1 MGMRDQVRPSA
12 DEGANQIDLTPM
24 LDVVFIMLIFFI
36 VTSSFVKEPGVELF
50 KPQASTQEACERGT
64 IIFAVDANGDIFYN
78 KNKLPMDRVMR
89 TAEAAKKEA
98 PQANIVVQVDR
109 ETPAYVV
116 EDLIDTV
123 RPILTSPPCIST
135 DEEA

>member
-1 MGMRDQVRPSA
+1 MILRDHARPSA
-12 DEGANQIDLTPM
+12 EEGANQIDLTPM

-64 IIFAVDANGDIFYN
+64 IIFAVDANGDIYYN
-78 KNKLPMDRVMR
+78 KNKLPLDRAMR

-123 RPILTSPPCIST
+123 RPILTAPPCIST

>member
-1 MGMRDQVRPSA
+1 MRKHDFSFGVG
-12 DEGANQIDLTPM
+12 EEEENVINLTPM

-64 IIFAVDANGDIFYN
+64 IIFAVDANGDIYYN
-78 KNKLPMDRVMR
+78 KNKLPLDRAMR

-123 RPILTSPPCIST
+123 RPILTAPPCIST